1 MSNVPVTDASEAHD
15 VKFLVG
21 VWQRTPESVR
31 KRWAAFW
38 SLLIV
43 GMLVATLVIAW
54 ANRGQP
60 PVVPDPNYPGAWAQ
74 IIFALAVVPLLAVG
88 WLLTNRATANPYG
101 WLWLLLALIVGT
113 QQLIQVLA
121 NSLLNH
127 ALTAGLASI
136 AVPGPDGYL
145 TGSGTAFQIVRW
157 LGVSGDL
164 LWAAGVVA
172 LGFILLLFPDGRLP
186 SPRWNWV
193 ARVIGWSFL
202 SLLVVGWFGGGVS
215 GTVPVLRPLA
225 LFAQDATAGLIY
237 RVFVDG
243 VLVVTLLLGLVAGVV
258 AVVVRF
264 VRSRGVERQQVTW
277 VMFAGFLFVPTIFW
291 DAPGIWDAVV
301 ETAAIAAVPVA
312 VAIAV
317 TRYRLYEIGRI
328 LSRTVAYGLL
338 IAVLAGFYFAAIFLL
353 QQLLPVQSDLA
364 VAASTLAVA
373 ALFNPIRLRVLLV
386 VDRIFNRGRY
396 NSELVMSQ
404 ISDRLRDQVNIEHV
418 TTDIRD
424 IVSRVLQPTRL
435 SLWIRS

>member
-1 MSNVPVTDASEAHD
+1 MSNVVVTDASEAHD

-215 GTVPVLRPLA
+215 GTVPVLRPGALLA
-225 LFAQDATAGLIY
+225 PDTTPALIY
-237 RVFVDG
+237 QVLVDG
-243 VLVVTLLLGLVAGVV
+243 VLVITLLLGLVAGAV

-301 ETAAIAAVPVA
+301 ETAAITAVPVA

-338 IAVLAGFYFAAIFLL
+338 IAVLAGFTSQPSSSSSSSFPSKATSLSPRPPWRWPPFSIR
-353 QQLLPVQSDLA
+353 
-364 VAASTLAVA
+364 
-373 ALFNPIRLRVLLV
+373 RLRVLLV

>member
-1 MSNVPVTDASEAHD
+1 MSNVPVTDAGETTD

-38 SLLIV
+38 SLLIA

-54 ANRGQP
+54 ANRGLP
-60 PVVPDPNYPGAWAQ
+60 PVVPDPNFPGAGGQ

-101 WLWLLLALIVGT
+101 WLWLFLALIVGT
-113 QQLIQVLA
+113 QQLIQVFA
-121 NSLLNH
+121 NSLLNDSL
-127 ALTAGLASI
+127 AAGLAAV

-145 TGSGTAFQIVRW
+145 TGTGLAFRW
-157 LGVSGDL
+157 VQWMGVVGDF

-186 SPRWNWV
+186 SRRWSWV

-202 SLLVVGWFGGGVS
+202 TLLLVGWFGGGVS
-215 GTVPVLRPLA
+215 GTVPVLRPGALLA
-225 LFAQDATAGLIY
+225 PDTIAALIY
-237 RVFVDG
+237 RVLVDG
-243 VLVVTLLLGLVAGVV
+243 VLVVTLLLGLVAGAV

-264 VRSRGVERQQVTW
+264 VRSRGVERQQVIW

-291 DAPGIWDAVV
+291 DAPGIWDAIV
-301 ETAAIAAVPVA
+301 ETTATGAVPVA

-338 IAVLAGFYFAAIFLL
+338 IAVLAGFYLAAIFLF
-353 QQLLPVQSDLA
+353 QQLVPVQSDLA

-373 ALFNPIRLRVLLV
+373 ALFNPIRLRVLRV
-386 VDRIFNRGRY
+386 VDRIFNRARY
-396 NSELVMSQ
+396 NSEVVMSRF
-404 ISDRLRDQVNIEHV
+404 SDRLRDQVNIEHV
-418 TTDIRD
+418 TSDVGD
-424 IVSRVLQPTRL
+424 IVSRVLQPTKL